1 MKKEIMTLT
10 ELTNNGVKVARLAGN
25 RDLNEKAVK
34 AKMKSMREYGQ
45 LVPAIIVDASTA
57 IKDGLKVVDFTT
69 GEEIKDG
76 NNYVVLLDAN
86 HRYSAHLR
94 LLEENKKIELEKQY
108 EREFYFMYSLNPSV
122 SIEKTLAEINIATTP
137 WKGADYV
144 KGVKMMVEED
154 LPTLD
159 FVSDLTTMGY
169 SLDAA
174 SKWATFGSKISKAV
188 LVRAISGNIDEVLR
202 KSNTISRGRTL
213 VEAARKSFSA
223 EFLKSRTLIDWI
235 IGKYD
240 DTVDEE
246 KGTFTKA
253 MSHFLANVQRE
264 NTEKIEKAKGTR
276 GGKPKETIIYE
287 ELNILWKKHMEENY
301 N

>member
-1 MKKEIMTLT
+1 MKREVL
-10 ELTNNGVKVARLAGN
+10 ELSELNEKGVKVARLAGN

-76 NNYVVLLDAN
+76 NNYIVLLDAN

-94 LLEENKKIELEKQY
+94 LLEENKKIEPEKQY

-144 KGVKMMVEED
+144 KGVKMMVGEE

-159 FVSDLTTMGY
+159 FVSELTCMGY

-188 LVRAISGNIDEVLR
+188 LVRAINGNIDEVLR
-202 KSNTISRGRTL
+202 KSNTINRGRTL

-235 IGKYD
+235 IGKYEDTD
-240 DTVDEE
+240 DSE
-246 KGTFTKA
+246 KVH
-253 MSHFLANVQRE
+253 SL
-264 NTEKIEKAKGTR
+264 KI
-276 GGKPKETIIYE
+276 
-287 ELNILWKKHMEENY
+287 
-301 N
+301 

>member
-1 MKKEIMTLT
+1 MTLT

-34 AKMKSMREYGQ
+34 AKMKSMRENGQ

-76 NNYVVLLDAN
+76 NNYIVLLDAN

-94 LLEENKKIELEKQY
+94 LLEENKKIEPEKQQY

-144 KGVKMMVEED
+144 KGVKMMVGEE

-159 FVSDLTTMGY
+159 FVSELTCMGY

-188 LVRAISGNIDEVLR
+188 LVRAINGNIDEVLR
-202 KSNTISRGRTL
+202 KSNTINRGRTL

-235 IGKYD
+235 IGKYEDTD
-240 DTVDEE
+240 DSE
-246 KGTFTKA
+246 KSTFTKD

-264 NTEKIEKAKGTR
+264 NAENIEKAKGTR
-276 GGKPKETIIYE
+276 GGKTKETIIYE

-301 N
+301 

>member
-1 MKKEIMTLT
+1 MKREVL
-10 ELTNNGVKVARLAGN
+10 ELSELNEKGVKVARLAGN

-94 LLEENKKIELEKQY
+94 LLEENKKIEPEKQY

-144 KGVKMMVEED
+144 KGVKMMVGEE

-159 FVSDLTTMGY
+159 FVSELTCMGY

-202 KSNTISRGRTL
+202 KSNTISRGRAL

-223 EFLKSRTLIDWI
+223 EFLKSRTPKQDSSTINQMKPDI
-235 IGKYD
+235 EI
-240 DTVDEE
+240 
-246 KGTFTKA
+246 
-253 MSHFLANVQRE
+253 ANI
-264 NTEKIEKAKGTR
+264 N
-276 GGKPKETIIYE
+276 
-287 ELNILWKKHMEENY
+287 
-301 N
+301 

>member
-1 MKKEIMTLT
+1 MRKEILTLS
-10 ELTNNGVKVARLAGN
+10 ELNEKGVKVARLAGN

-57 IKDGLKVVDFTT
+57 IKDGLKVIDFTT

-76 NNYVVLLDAN
+76 NDYVVLLDAN

-94 LLEENKKIELEKQY
+94 LLEENAKVEPDKQY
-108 EREFYFMYSLNPSV
+108 KGEFYFVYSLNPSV
-122 SIEKTLAEINIATTP
+122 GIEKALAEINIATTP

-144 KGVKMMVEED
+144 KGVRMMVEEE

-159 FVSDLTTMGY
+159 FVSDLTSVGY

-174 SKWATFGSKISKAV
+174 SKWATFGSKINKTV
-188 LVRAISGNIDEVLR
+188 LVRAINGNIDEVLR
-202 KSNTISRGRTL
+202 KSNNISRGRTL
-213 VEAARKSFSA
+213 VEAAKKSFST

-235 IGKYD
+235 IGKYEDTD
-240 DTVDEE
+240 DSE
-246 KGTFTKA
+246 KSTFTKN

-264 NTEKIEKAKGTR
+264 NAENIEKAKGTR
-276 GGKPKETIIYE
+276 GGKTKETIIYE
-287 ELNILWKKHMEENY
+287 ELSRLWKNYMEENY
-301 N
+301 

>member
-1 MKKEIMTLT
+1 MTLT

-76 NNYVVLLDAN
+76 NNYIVLLDAN

-94 LLEENKKIELEKQY
+94 LLEENKKIEPEKQY

-159 FVSDLTTMGY
+159 FVSDLTTMG
-169 SLDAA
+169 
-174 SKWATFGSKISKAV
+174 SKISKAV

-240 DTVDEE
+240 DTDDSE
-246 KGTFTKA
+246 KSTFTKN
-253 MSHFLANVQRE
+253 MNHFLANVQRE
-264 NTEKIEKAKGTR
+264 NAEKIEKAKGTR

-301 N
+301 

>member
-1 MKKEIMTLT
+1 MTLT

-34 AKMKSMREYGQ
+34 AKMKSMRENGQ

-76 NNYVVLLDAN
+76 NNYIVLLDAN

-94 LLEENKKIELEKQY
+94 LLEENKKIEPEKQY
-108 EREFYFMYSLNPSV
+108 KREFYFMYSLNPSV
-122 SIEKTLAEINIATTP
+122 SIEKTLA
-137 WKGADYV
+137 
-144 KGVKMMVEED
+144 KMMVGEE

-159 FVSDLTTMGY
+159 FVSELTCMGY

-188 LVRAISGNIDEVLR
+188 LVRAINGNIDEVLR
-202 KSNTISRGRTL
+202 KSNTINRGRTL

-235 IGKYD
+235 IGKYEDTD
-240 DTVDEE
+240 DSE
-246 KGTFTKA
+246 KSTFTKD

-264 NTEKIEKAKGTR
+264 NAENIEKAKGTR
-276 GGKPKETIIYE
+276 GGKTKETIIYE

>member
-1 MKKEIMTLT
+1 MKREILTLS
-10 ELTNNGVKVARLAGN
+10 ELNEKGVKVARLAGN

-57 IKDGLKVVDFTT
+57 IKNGLEVVDFTT

-86 HRYSAHLR
+86 HRFEAHSR
-94 LLEENKKIELEKQY
+94 LLEENKKVEPDKLYKG
-108 EREFYFMYSLNPSV
+108 EFYFVYSLNPSV

-144 KGVKMMVEED
+144 KGVTMMIEEE

-174 SKWATFGSKISKAV
+174 SKWATFGSKINKTV
-188 LVRAISGNIDEVLR
+188 LVRAINGNIDDVLK
-202 KSNTISRGRTL
+202 KSNGINRGRIL

-235 IGKYD
+235 IGKYEDTD
-240 DTVDEE
+240 DTE
-246 KGTFTKA
+246 KAAFTND
-253 MSHFLANVQRE
+253 MSRFLSNVQRE

-276 GGKPKETIIYE
+276 GGKTKEIIIYE
-287 ELNILWKKHMEENY
+287 ELNILWKNHMGEAIN
-301 N
+301 

>member
-1 MKKEIMTLT
+1 MTLT

-34 AKMKSMREYGQ
+34 AKMKSMRENGQ

-76 NNYVVLLDAN
+76 NNYIVLLDAN

-94 LLEENKKIELEKQY
+94 LLEENKKIEPEKQY

-144 KGVKMMVEED
+144 KGVKMMVGEE

-159 FVSDLTTMGY
+159 FVSELTCMGY

-188 LVRAISGNIDEVLR
+188 LVRAINGNIDEVLR
-202 KSNTISRGRTL
+202 KSNTINRGRTL

-235 IGKYD
+235 IGKYED
-240 DTVDEE
+240 SE
-246 KGTFTKA
+246 KSTFTKD

-264 NTEKIEKAKGTR
+264 NAENIEKAKGTR
-276 GGKPKETIIYE
+276 GGKTKETIIYE

-301 N
+301 